1 MAFVK
6 SYTKKAVGLV
16 VLALI
21 FGGCKLPTFGQSA
34 GATRQAQHENHLFQA
49 FFVAG
54 IIVGVLVF
62 ILIIWPLIFHRR
74 KSDEIPRQFFEH
86 IPLEIVYTVIPFLII
101 IGLFTATVLTENKV
115 DAVTPNPSA
124 KVTIVAYQWGWRFEY
139 PNGPTVY
146 SHNNVLGNDSSYPTM
161 VLPLG
166 ETTRI
171 TLRSL
176 DVVHGFYV
184 RDFNFSRYAQP
195 GVTNVFDLTPTQA
208 GYFVGQCTQFCGLNH
223 DLMLFRVH
231 VVSPNQFQTWI
242 RTKGA
247 ML

>member
-6 SYTKKAVGLV
+6 SLPKKALGLG

-21 FGGCKLPTFGQSA
+21 FSSCKLPTFGQSS
-34 GATRQAQHENHLFQA
+34 GATSQAQHENHLFQA
-49 FFVAG
+49 FVVAG

-62 ILIIWPLIFHRR
+62 ILLIWPVIFHRR

-86 IPLEIVYTVIPFLII
+86 IPLELVYTIIPFII
-101 IGLFTATVLTENKV
+101 VIGLFIATVLTENKV
-115 DAVTPNPSA
+115 DAVTPNPDA
-124 KVTIVAYQWGWRFEY
+124 RVTVLAYQWGWRFEY
-139 PNGPTVY
+139 PSGPTVY
-146 SHNNVLGNDSSYPTM
+146 SHDVVLGQHDTYPTM

-166 ETTRI
+166 ETTQI
-171 TLRSL
+171 TLKSL

-195 GVTNVFDLTPTQA
+195 GVTNVFDLTTTRA
-208 GYFVGQCTQFCGLNH
+208 GYFIGQCTQFCGLNH

-231 VVSPNQFQTWI
+231 VVPPSQFQQWI
-242 RTKGA
+242 QTKGA
-247 ML
+247 SL